1 MESGQHLK
9 LPKSELEQ
17 MEADLRRQA
26 RMERRKIDIK
36 VKDNG
41 DNTVDISWTVSEGSA
56 PVTSTAGAGGTGRGE
71 GEGLTAAAPPDLPF
85 AAPSSSAA
93 TATTVATPVSSS
105 STVRLLFAKGA
116 RGAPVKKIQKGVG
129 FVGDAIDG
137 DFGPDTTT
145 AVGDF
150 QKTHAMPQ
158 TGEVDTDTW
167 GAITKLP
174 VPTLEERALAL
185 TATFEGHGFE
195 LAQGNFDGAGIT
207 WGIIGFTLKHGE
219 VGKLV
224 REMQVARPDLVKLA
238 FGDLTPELLRLIDL
252 PLQEQLAFADSVSI
266 PPSKARLAEP
276 WRSCFHVFGSMPE
289 VQEAQLRRAREHYF
303 QPAQATAN
311 KLHLKTELGVALAF
325 DIHVQNGGVKDDI
338 VTSLLGRTFTS
349 ELALREALANAVAD
363 SSNPKF
369 KEDVL
374 SRKLTIAQGKGIVH
388 GGSFVLKNWGLDEIV
403 V

>member
-1 MESGQHLK
+1 
-9 LPKSELEQ
+9 
-17 MEADLRRQA
+17 
-26 RMERRKIDIK
+26 MERIVRDVPDSQVNFIVATMEND
-36 VKDNG
+36 G
-41 DNTVDISWTVSEGSA
+41 ATVTKTSQGGGLWTITGVFPDPAHRTALRPSATPTAEA
-56 PVTSTAGAGGTGRGE
+56 PVTEAAPAAPAPLRPVSPSATAG
-71 GEGLTAAAPPDLPF
+71 
-85 AAPSSSAA
+85 A
-93 TATTVATPVSSS
+93 TATTVTNPVSSS
-105 STVRLLFAKGA
+105 STARLLFAKGA

-150 QKTHAMPQ
+150 QKTHAMLQ

-219 VGKLV
+219 VGKIV

-252 PLQEQLAFADSVSI
+252 SLQEQLAFADSVSI

-276 WRSCFHVFGSMPE
+276 WRSCFRVFGLMPE
-289 VQEAQLRRAREHYF
+289 VQEAQLRHAHEHYF

-338 VTSLLGRTFTS
+338 VRSLLGRTFTS
-349 ELALREALANAVAD
+349 ELAQREALANAVAD
-363 SSNPKF
+363 SSNPEF
-369 KEDVL
+369 KEDVR

-388 GGSFVLKNWGLDEIV
+388 GGSFVLKNWGLDEIIV
-403 V
+403 

>member
-1 MESGQHLK
+1 MQNGQHLK
-9 LPKSELEQ
+9 LPESERRGLED
-17 MEADLRRQA
+17 DLRRQA
-26 RMERRKIDIK
+26 RIEGLKIDIR

-41 DNTVDISWTVSEGSA
+41 DGTVDISWTVSEG
-56 PVTSTAGAGGTGRGE
+56 
-71 GEGLTAAAPPDLPF
+71 TAAPAVPS
-85 AAPSSSAA
+85 AAGPSPSAALRPASPSATPGA
-93 TATTVATPVSSS
+93 TATTVTNPVSSS
-105 STVRLLFAKGA
+105 STARLLFAKGA
-116 RGAPVKKIQKGVG
+116 RGAPVKKIQKGIG

-137 DFGPDTTT
+137 DFGPETTT

-158 TGEVDTDTW
+158 TGEVDTDSW
-167 GAITKLP
+167 RAITKLP

-219 VGKLV
+219 VGKIV

-276 WRSCFHVFGSMPE
+276 WRSCFRVFGSLPE
-289 VQEAQLRRAREHYF
+289 VQEAQLRRALEHYF
-303 QPAQATAN
+303 QPAQTTAN

-325 DIHVQNGGVKDDI
+325 DIHVQNGGVKEDI
-338 VTSLLGRTFTS
+338 LRSLLGRTFTS
-349 ELALREALANAVAD
+349 ELARREALANAVAD
-363 SSNPKF
+363 SSKPEF
-369 KEDVL
+369 KEDVR
-374 SRKLTIAQGKGIVH
+374 SRKLTIAQGKGMVH

>member
-1 MESGQHLK
+1 MEKRVVRDVPDSQVNFIVAT
-9 LPKSELEQ
+9 
-17 MEADLRRQA
+17 MENDGATVTKTSQGGGLFTITGVFPDPAARTALRP
-26 RMERRKIDIK
+26 
-36 VKDNG
+36 
-41 DNTVDISWTVSEGSA
+41 SA
-56 PVTSTAGAGGTGRGE
+56 TP
-71 GEGLTAAAPPDLPF
+71 TAAAPPDLPSS
-85 AAPSSSAA
+85 ATSSSAA
-93 TATTVATPVSSS
+93 TTS
-105 STVRLLFAKGA
+105 STPRLLFAKGA
-116 RGAPVKKIQKGVG
+116 RGAPVKKIQKGLG
-129 FVGDAIDG
+129 FVGETIDG

-158 TGEVDTDTW
+158 TGEVDTDSW

-219 VGKLV
+219 VGKIV
-224 REMQVARPDLVKLA
+224 REMQAARPDLVKLA

-266 PPSKARLAEP
+266 PPSKATLAEP
-276 WRSCFHVFGSMPE
+276 WRSCFRVFGSMQE
-289 VQEAQLRRAREHYF
+289 VQEAQLRRAREHFF
-303 QPAQATAN
+303 QPAQITAN

-369 KEDVL
+369 KEDVR